1 MDCSPPASSVHR
13 DSPGKNT
20 GGGCPAI
27 LQGIFP
33 TQGSNPGLP
42 HCRRILYQL
51 SHQGS
56 SPNTLPVA
64 KPRKSLDPFD
74 VSVIWFLNVCWKTS
88 ETCLPPPCKRLV
100 SRVFH
105 CLSGIS
111 ETSLPRF
118 YSLLAGPASQN
129 YLADFIAFVC
139 KALVIFVRSKE
150 YIISWIPTNII
161 KWIEKV

>member
-20 GGGCPAI
+20 GGGCLAI

-56 SPNTLPVA
+56 SPNTPPMA

-74 VSVIWFLNVCWKTS
+74 VFVIWFLNVCWKTS
-88 ETCLPPPCKRLV
+88 ETCLPPPCKHLV

-105 CLSGIS
+105 CLPGIS
-111 ETSLPRF
+111 ETSLPSGPCFPGLLSRF
-118 YSLLAGPASQN
+118 YC
-129 YLADFIAFVC
+129 VC
-139 KALVIFVRSKE
+139 LQSFGYICALKRICYFLNS
-150 YIISWIPTNII
+150 Y
-161 KWIEKV
+161 